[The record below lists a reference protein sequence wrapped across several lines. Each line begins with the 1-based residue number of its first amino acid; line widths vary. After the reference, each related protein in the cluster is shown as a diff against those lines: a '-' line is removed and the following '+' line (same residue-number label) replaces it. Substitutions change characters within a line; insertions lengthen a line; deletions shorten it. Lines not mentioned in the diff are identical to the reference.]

1 MRSPRSWLTSGA
13 AVGGLA
19 GALTATIASLCCIG
33 PVTFFLLGAGG
44 AVAAAG
50 LRPFRLPLL
59 IASGVVL
66 SIGYWR
72 TYRAPSAAGACPPQ
86 IGRWVRISLRIAIV
100 AWIVGATLWLAACA
114 PKGPA
119 SGHQVITAD
128 GEPLKSM
135 FNANVG
141 KVRIIM
147 LVAPT

>member
-1 MRSPRSWLTSGA
+1 MRSARQWLTNGA

-19 GALTATIASLCCIG
+19 GALTATIASLCCVG

-50 LRPFRLPLL
+50 LKPFRLPLL
-59 IASGVVL
+59 IASGIL
-66 SIGYWR
+66 LAFGYWR
-72 TYRAPSAAGACPPQ
+72 TYRAPSAAAACPPH
-86 IGRWVRISLRIAIV
+86 IGRWVRLSLKIAIT

-114 PKGPA
+114 PSAPP
-119 SGHQVITAD
+119 SGHRVIGAD
-128 GEPLKSM
+128 AEPLKSM

>member
-19 GALTATIASLCCIG
+19 GALTATIASLCCLG

-59 IASGVVL
+59 IASGAAL
-66 SIGYWR
+66 GLGYWR

-86 IGRWVRISLRIAIV
+86 IGRWIRLSLKIALV
-100 AWIVGATLWLAACA
+100 AWIAAATLWVAACT
-114 PKGPA
+114 PSTPP
-119 SGHQVITAD
+119 SSHLVITAD
-128 GEPLKSM
+128 NEPLKSM

-141 KVRIIM
+141 KVRVIM